1 MLNDLDGRSN
11 NRLGEVVLHVLLE
24 VEVGELISLAELEEL
39 GKLGIRVNLAAILVV
54 LELVA
59 TDVAVNLLADS
70 GSRKKGSLLLSE
82 ESSKLIG
89 DEGRLN
95 KARRG
100 AVSRSALLL
109 LGSLLGGLK
118 LLGNR
123 LLKSLELGLEGGSKS
138 GKLGNL
144 VGILRKL
151 GGNVGL
157 NHLSLNR
164 SNGRN
169 SLNGGL
175 KDNSLNGLSL
185 LSLRSNRCGGSGG
198 LIGGS
203 LSSSNHRVIIYYYRQ
218 SFLSILTQ
226 IYLLKLLLNRS

>member
-1 MLNDLDGRSN
+1 MIIYLDSGGN
-11 NRLGEVVLHVLLE
+11 NSLREVVLHVLLE

-59 TDVAVNLLADS
+59 TNVGIDLLADS
-70 GSRKKGSLLLSE
+70 GSGKKSSLLLSE
-82 ESSKLIG
+82 ESSELIR
-89 DEGRLN
+89 DESGLN
-95 KARRG
+95 KSRRG
-100 AVSRSALLL
+100 TVSRSTLLL

-144 VGILRKL
+144 VGILGKL
-151 GGNVGL
+151 GGNIGL

-169 SLNGGL
+169 LNGGL
-175 KDNSLNGLSL
+175 GDNSLNGLSL
-185 LSLRSNRCGGSGG
+185 LSLRGNRSGGSGG

-203 LSSSNHRVIIYYYRQ
+203 LSSSNHLVIIYYYRQ